1 MILPLLIAT
10 LLNKILIL
18 ILFMSIINL
27 VKHVWNIFMVLRNED
42 VPNKYE
48 LSKRELIFLGIS
60 VAYILTTIFTGIKL

>member
-18 ILFMSIINL
+18 IFFMSILNL

>member
-18 ILFMSIINL
+18 IFFMSLLNL

>member
-18 ILFMSIINL
+18 IFFMSILNL
-27 VKHVWNIFMVLRNED
+27 VKHVWNIFTVLRNED

>member
-1 MILPLLIAT
+1 MILPLLIST

-18 ILFMSIINL
+18 ILFMSILNL

-48 LSKRELIFLGIS
+48 LSKREFIFLGLS

>member
-1 MILPLLIAT
+1 MIPPLLIAT

-18 ILFMSIINL
+18 IFFMSILNL
-27 VKHVWNIFMVLRNED
+27 VKHVWNIFMILRNED